1 MISVLNRLQPSNGNK
16 MKYLLTSLLC
26 MLHFFLFAQETIT
39 IEGNG
44 YIVHKIEKGHTLYAI
59 SKKYSVSIDDII
71 AKNPQVKNGLRIG
84 DEILVPL
91 ASVERKA
98 AKDNPPAIHGEFLKH
113 TVVKKETVFSV
124 ARKYGV
130 DVQSIFEYNP
140 GADKGISIGQE
151 LLIHVPDVKTSRDEI
166 VLPAA
171 TDSFLLHRVDS
182 AQTLFAISRL
192 YGVSVDSILGVN
204 PYLTSDIRRDELL
217 RIPKYTDAFLAER
230 REKERIAGDTL
241 NLQTGKRA
249 QYNVAVMLPFSLD
262 VQDSIFSHSDP
273 TQPPKLYTL
282 TDIAVEMYRGILLA
296 ADSLVA
302 QGANL
307 KLMVYDVGEDP
318 AAARKIISSAE
329 LDNVHLIIGPL
340 HRTSYSVV
348 AEFAASKGVHIVS
361 PVPNQKLETKYPTS
375 CTVHAKTI
383 DQQRFLGRYIARM
396 HLDDNVMVMNSE
408 KFRDADDLRTF
419 LDAYHQ
425 NFRGDS
431 LVPVKLDKFGIESV
445 KQKLSKSRKNI
456 IVVPSTD
463 LGFVSDFMNRL
474 SNVKSQ
480 DYDIQVVGMEKWLD
494 YHNVDMAYKNDFRL
508 LVPSTSYLD
517 FGSPSAVKFTSEFR
531 EKYGCEPGNGGYGF
545 LGFDVAW
552 YFLSSIDQ
560 HGLGFFEE
568 IGNHKRRG
576 LYVGFDF
583 DSTERGCNN
592 RHIFILEHRDFN
604 LITLN

>member
-1 MISVLNRLQPSNGNK
+1 
-16 MKYLLTSLLC
+16 MKYVFTLLIC
-26 MLHFFLFAQETIT
+26 ALHIILFAQETIT
-39 IEGNG
+39 IEGDG
-44 YIVHKIEKGHTLYAI
+44 FIVHKIEKGHTLYAI

-91 ASVERKA
+91 ASVEKKA
-98 AKDNPPAIHGEFLKH
+98 AKDNPPAIQGAFLRH
-113 TVVKKETVFSV
+113 TVLKKETVFSV

-130 DVQSIFEYNP
+130 DVQSIFEHNP
-140 GADKGISIGQE
+140 RSDKGISIGQE
-151 LLIHVPDVKTSRDEI
+151 LLIHVPDVKTSREEI
-166 VLPAA
+166 VVPAVP
-171 TDSFLLHRVDS
+171 DSFLVHRVDS
-182 AQTLFAISRL
+182 AQTLFAISRI
-192 YGVSVDSILGVN
+192 YGISVDSIMSVN
-204 PYLTSDIRRDELL
+204 PQLTADIRRDELI
-217 RIPKYTDAFLAER
+217 RIPKYTEAFLAER
-230 REKERIAGDTL
+230 YEKQRIAGDTL
-241 NLQTGKRA
+241 NLLTGKRT
-249 QYNVAVMLPFSLD
+249 QYNIAVMLPFSLD

-307 KLMVYDVGEDP
+307 NLLVYDVGDDP
-318 AAARKIISSAE
+318 AAARKIIGSSE
-329 LDNVHLIIGPL
+329 LDHVHLILGPL
-340 HRTSYSVV
+340 HRTSFSVV
-348 AEFAASKGVHIVS
+348 AEFAASKGIHVVS

-375 CTVHAKTI
+375 CTVHAKTV

-396 HLDDNVMVMNSE
+396 HLDDNVLVMDSE
-408 KFRDADDLRTF
+408 KFRDSEDLRTF

-431 LVPVKLDKFGIESV
+431 LVPLKLDKFGIESV
-445 KQKLSKSRKNI
+445 KQKLSKTRKNL

-474 SNVKSQ
+474 SNIKSE

-508 LVPSTSYLD
+508 LVPSTSYLN
-517 FGSPSAVKFTSEFR
+517 FNSPPALKFAAEYSA
-531 EKYGCEPGNGGYGF
+531 KYGCEPGNGGYGL

-552 YFLSSIDQ
+552 YFLSSINQ

-568 IGNHKRRG
+568 IDRHKHRG

-583 DSTERGCNN
+583 DNSDRGCNN
-592 RHIFILEHRDFN
+592 RHIYILEHKDFN